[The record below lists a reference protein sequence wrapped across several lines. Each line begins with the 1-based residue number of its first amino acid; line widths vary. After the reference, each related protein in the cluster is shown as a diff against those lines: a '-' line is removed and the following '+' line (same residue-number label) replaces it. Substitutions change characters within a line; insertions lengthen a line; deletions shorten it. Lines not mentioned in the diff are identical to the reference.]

1 MTDALKKALGK
12 FLFSGPNWKRRILV
26 KILRIE
32 PKVYTKEEKEQLN
45 KAMIAKNKEQN
56 KSLDGL
62 DSALLEGLEV
72 KTITLPN
79 ASGYLLKKAENPKDK
94 LIYYIH
100 GGGFN
105 GACTRDRMN
114 FVSAL
119 VKDFGYNVF
128 SIDYRLAPEFM
139 FPCGLEDCF
148 DGYKWL
154 LESYKA
160 KNILLVGESAGGN
173 LVLALSLLLRDKAL
187 ALPCAVYANS
197 PVVQFSKITESYEKF
212 SLKKDF
218 IVVKGITE
226 NLCGVYFEE
235 KDKEN
240 PYVAP
245 YFANLE
251 GLPPIFLSASNCEC
265 LRDDSVLMAE
275 KLKKAGN
282 DCTLRL
288 YDGLCHAFIMSPEM
302 KKVVKLAYPHFKEF
316 LNKYLK

>member
-1 MTDALKKALGK
+1 MTEAVKKALGK
-12 FLFSGPNWKRRILV
+12 FLFGGPNWKRRVLV
-26 KILRIE
+26 KILKVK
-32 PKVYTKEEKEQLN
+32 PKIYTNEEKEQLN
-45 KAMIAKNKEQN
+45 KAMIAKNREQN

-62 DSALLEGLEV
+62 DKALLEGLEV
-72 KTITLPN
+72 KAITLPN
-79 ASGYLLKKAENPKDK
+79 AGGYLLKQAKNPENKI
-94 LIYYIH
+94 IYYIH

-105 GACTRDRMN
+105 GACTRERIN
-114 FVSAL
+114 FVSTL

-128 SIDYRLAPEFM
+128 SLDYRLAPEFK
-139 FPCGLEDCF
+139 FPCGLEDCL

-160 KNILLVGESAGGN
+160 ENILLVGESAGGN
-173 LVLALSLLLRDKAL
+173 LVLTLSIFLRDKKL
-187 ALPCAVYANS
+187 PLPCAVYANS
-197 PVVQFSKITESYEKF
+197 PVVQFSKNTESYEKF

-218 IVVKGITE
+218 IVVKGIIE

-245 YFANLE
+245 LYAKLE
-251 GLPPIFLSASNCEC
+251 GLPPICLSASNCEC
-265 LRDDSVLMAE
+265 LRDDSVMMAE

-288 YDGLCHAFIMSPEM
+288 YEGLCHAFIMSPEM
-302 KKVVKLAYPHFKEF
+302 KKVVKLAYPDFRDF